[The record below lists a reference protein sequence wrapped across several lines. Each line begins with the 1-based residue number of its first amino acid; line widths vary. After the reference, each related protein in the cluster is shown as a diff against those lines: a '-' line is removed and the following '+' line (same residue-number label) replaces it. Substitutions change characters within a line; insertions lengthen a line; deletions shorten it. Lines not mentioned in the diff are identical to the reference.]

1 MARGT
6 YSQDKRQRE
15 INKAR
20 KKREKAERRDQRR
33 DEGPSEIEIVSA
45 DEAAG
50 YVPSTREAMQAIA
63 DRANAPRAAAGIPC
77 KLFVGGLSWNTT
89 VEVLRDVF
97 GEFGTIGDAVIISDR
112 NTGRS
117 RGFGFVTFANRS
129 DAARAVEELD
139 GVELDGRNIVVNV
152 ATDK

>member
-1 MARGT
+1 MARSA
-6 YSQDKRQRE
+6 YSQEKRDRE

-20 KKREKAERRDQRR
+20 KKRDKAKRRDQRR
-33 DEGPSEIEIVSA
+33 DEGPDEIEIISA

-97 GEFGTIGDAVIISDR
+97 GELGTISDAVVISDR
-112 NTGRS
+112 STGRS

-129 DAARAVEELD
+129 DATRAVEQLD
-139 GVELDGRNIVVNV
+139 GVVLDGRNIVVKI